1 MKNHDGMGRRFVFDA
16 TKVTDTIRHALASA
30 GLDTQSGPMKHVTE
44 TIEGALSA
52 AGLMPRA
59 AKAQSGIT
67 IDGSAYE
74 IRPEVALD
82 VPRVAGPHP
91 NVREPATIETPTTQ
105 SGEFLERTFTGSTG
119 TRAYKVYVP
128 AGYSHDASQSL
139 PMVVMLHGCTQ
150 SPDDF
155 AAGTRMNELADE
167 HGFIAVYPAQS
178 ATANAQRCWNW
189 FRAEDQV
196 RECGEPAIIAAIT
209 KHVAATYRVDCRRI
223 FVVGMSAGAAM
234 AVILAT
240 TYPDVYAAVGAHSG
254 LAYAAAHDVPS
265 AFKAMHAAGK
275 SSAPSGAPILIPA
288 IVFHGDNDR
297 TVASG
302 NAASI
307 VGHAVASRA
316 GSTLREEVT
325 SGEAGG
331 RKFSRRVYADAG
343 NDVVAE
349 HWVVHGAGH
358 AWSGGSTAG
367 SFTDARGPDA
377 SSEIIRF
384 LFAVRRAGN
393 A

>member
-1 MKNHDGMGRRFVFDA
+1 VKNYDATGRTFGFDA
-16 TKVTDTIRHALASA
+16 TKVTDTIKNAFASA

-52 AGLMPRA
+52 AGLMPRS
-59 AKAQSGIT
+59 AKSRSGIT

-74 IRPEVALD
+74 MRPEVPLD
-82 VPRVAGPHP
+82 VPRVAGPHA
-91 NVREPATIETPTTQ
+91 NVYEPATTETPTAQ
-105 SGEFLERTFTGSTG
+105 PGEFLERTFAGSTG

-128 AGYSHDASQSL
+128 AGYSRESSQLL

-178 ATANAQRCWNW
+178 GASNAQRCWNW
-189 FRAEDQV
+189 FRAEDQL
-196 RECGEPAIIAAIT
+196 RERGEPAIIAGIT
-209 KHVAATYRVDCRRI
+209 KQVAATYRVDSRRI

-254 LAYAAAHDVPS
+254 LGYRAAHDVPS
-265 AFKAMHAAGK
+265 AFKAMHAPGK
-275 SSAPSGAPILIPA
+275 LPPGAPIPIPA

-297 TVASG
+297 TVDSR
-302 NAASI
+302 NAAAI

-316 GSTLREEVT
+316 GSTLREDVS
-325 SGEAGG
+325 SGESGG
-331 RKFSRRVYADAG
+331 RRFTRKVYAEADNG
-343 NDVVAE
+343 VVAE
-349 HWVVHGAGH
+349 HWIVHGAGH

-367 SFTDARGPDA
+367 TFTDARGPDA
-377 SSEIIRF
+377 SREIIRF
-384 LFAVRRAGN
+384 FFAMRRAGT